1 MHARMLVEAGFEYV
15 CEIEKAKLFRK
26 RKQENVVGLFQNN
39 IVVPRAGLEPA
50 TTRSSAS
57 PSMSSIE
64 SGALPV

>member
-1 MHARMLVEAGFEYV
+1 
-15 CEIEKAKLFRK
+15 
-26 RKQENVVGLFQNN
+26 
-39 IVVPRAGLEPA
+39 VVPRAGLEPA